1 MDALHFRRRA
11 EQARELARDGEDMRL
26 TQLLLA
32 LADDMDAEAEAMDA
46 DEGRSHA
53 ANTSTI
59 TLTRGQTRTIR

>member
-46 DEGRSHA
+46 NDERSHA
-53 ANTSTI
+53 ASGS
-59 TLTRGQTRTIR
+59 TLTLSRGQTGTVR

>member
-1 MDALHFRRRA
+1 MDALHFRKRA

-46 DEGRSHA
+46 DEERSHA
-53 ANTSTI
+53 GGTSTI
-59 TLTRGQTRTIR
+59 RLSRGQTETVL

>member
-46 DEGRSHA
+46 DDQRSHA
-53 ANTSTI
+53 ANGS
-59 TLTRGQTRTIR
+59 TLTLSRGQTGTVR